1 MCGSDLACGSQR
13 HRGGCVRVGLRVRD
27 PLLGRDPGS
36 LGALAALSLHLFPHD
51 LGLLG
56 RLLSPLLLSLC
67 CFRCLKLVEAG
78 NAVCAH
84 AATVLAAASAV
95 TAVGVGHA
103 RCEALDENAEHRE
116 HEEVARRGEHC
127 VVM

>member
-1 MCGSDLACGSQR
+1 MRIAARRRQGSVRGVEPHVSANADQR
-13 HRGGCVRVGLRVRD
+13 KLE
-27 PLLGRDPGS
+27 LG
-36 LGALAALSLHLFPHD
+36 
-51 LGLLG
+51 
-56 RLLSPLLLSLC
+56 
-67 CFRCLKLVEAG
+67 LKLVEAG